1 MLLSPLLHKLEV
13 QPDGVYLHL
22 KGLKYFYQT
31 NFVDKKYDN
40 PICPNL
46 ECKLICL
53 SETVLTPTVEN
64 NTPWQFES
72 PEYRKEI
79 ALTEISKSL
88 MYHELLHYLI
98 GVVLDYKQ
106 TPNGHIWLVFRPDSA
121 VSIIQTDPVL
131 ILKFQGQKRGGNII
145 TTIVEDFPDIINVSL
160 EDLVPSD
167 SHEMPPT
174 RINMIA
180 LAIFHHFNP
189 QMATGFLAE
198 KKL

>member
-22 KGLKYFYQT
+22 KGIKYFYET
-31 NFVDKKYDN
+31 NFVDN
-40 PICPNL
+40 
-46 ECKLICL
+46 KLICL
-53 SETVLTPTVEN
+53 SEPVLTPTVEN

-72 PEYRKEI
+72 PEYRKEM

-160 EDLVPSD
+160 DDLVPD
-167 SHEMPPT
+167 TKCHEMPPT

-180 LAIFHHFNP
+180 LAIFHVFNP